1 MTFTTIFKHSLFG
14 RGAFTFSEMSNTFEL
29 WIDIYDPCLHTRN
42 VAALHILLVLLLLL
56 LLLIR

>member
-14 RGAFTFSEMSNTFEL
+14 RGTFTFSEMSNTFEL
-29 WIDIYDPCLHTRN
+29 RIDVRDPRLGAGN